1 MKNFGDHFGVNTY
14 SYTQSMSGID
24 CLRHLAD
31 LGVTSFELMC
41 YPGHLWVTDSR
52 ETLAEIRNVIE
63 ANGLRIM
70 SLNAPNIDINIAS
83 ANVEMR
89 AFSRQN
95 NMRIL
100 RLAEDLGAEGIILSP
115 GKANPL
121 FPLPSDILEGHFF
134 RALDE
139 LAPVAERSARQ
150 IFVENMPF
158 AYLPSAQ
165 GVMETLDRYGNENI
179 EVCYDV
185 ANGHFIGE
193 DPVVGIATCASRL
206 GLVHISDTT
215 RTAFRHDAIGTGDL
229 DITPLPS
236 AINKVGFDK
245 PILLEVISHNADEAI
260 GASIEVLI
268 EHGF

>member
-1 MKNFGDHFGVNTY
+1 MTVFGDRFGINTY

-24 CLRHLAD
+24 CLHHLVD

-52 ETLAEIRNVIE
+52 QTLAEIRSVIE

-89 AFSRQN
+89 AFSRQT
-95 NMRIL
+95 NMRVL
-100 RLAEDLGAEGIILSP
+100 RLAEDIGAEGIILGP

-121 FPLPSDILEGHFF
+121 FPLPPDVLEGHFF

-139 LAPVAERSARQ
+139 LAPVAERSGRK

-165 GVMETLDRYGNENI
+165 GVMETLNRYGNEDI
-179 EVCYDV
+179 EVCYDL

-193 DPVVGIATCASRL
+193 DPAIGIATCAPRL
-206 GLVHISDTT
+206 GILHISDTT

-229 DITPLPS
+229 DVAPLPS
-236 AINKVGFDK
+236 AIKRTGFDK
-245 PILLEVISHNADEAI
+245 PIILEVISPDADKAI
-260 GASIEVLI
+260 DASIKALLK
-268 EHGF
+268 HGF

>member
-1 MKNFGDHFGVNTY
+1 MKAFGDHFGVNTY
-14 SYTQSMSGID
+14 SYTQSMSGAD

-31 LGVTSFELMC
+31 LGVTAFELMC

-52 ETLAEIRNVIE
+52 ETLAEIRKVIE
-63 ANGLRIM
+63 VNGLRLM
-70 SLNAPNIDINIAS
+70 SLNAPNIDINIGS

-95 NMRIL
+95 NLRVL
-100 RLAEDLGAEGIILSP
+100 RLAENLGAEGIILGP

-121 FPLPSDILEGHFF
+121 FPLPSDVLEGHFF

-139 LAPVAERSARQ
+139 LAPVAERSERK

-158 AYLPSAQ
+158 AYLPSAR
-165 GVMETLDRYGNENI
+165 GVMDTLDRYGNDDI

-193 DPVVGIATCASRL
+193 NPVDGIATCATRL
-206 GLVHISDTT
+206 GLLHVSDTT
-215 RTAFRHDAIGTGDL
+215 RAAFRHDAIGTGDL
-229 DITPLPS
+229 DVAPLPA
-236 AINKVGFDK
+236 AIKKSGLNK
-245 PILLEVISHNADEAI
+245 PILLEVISLNADEDI
-260 GASIEVLI
+260 GASIMVLLDN
-268 EHGF
+268 GF